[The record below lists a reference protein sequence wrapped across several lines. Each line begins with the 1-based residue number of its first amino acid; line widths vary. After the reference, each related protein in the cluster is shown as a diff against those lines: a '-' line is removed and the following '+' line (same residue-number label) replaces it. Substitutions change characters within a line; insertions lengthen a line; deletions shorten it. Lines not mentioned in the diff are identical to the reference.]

1 MIRLYNKRVRKS
13 IQNKKMKTTET
24 SISTEYLK
32 AEKDLVKAVKEMTEQ
47 IQTLRDLEP
56 LQILKRPWRL
66 LWFSFIKGLM
76 IGFGSVLGATVL
88 ITLLVYL
95 LAKLSDVPVLGSFL
109 DKILIKTETI
119 QQDAVKGGILL
130 DKYQESKKSLEN
142 NK

>member
-1 MIRLYNKRVRKS
+1 
-13 IQNKKMKTTET
+13 MKTTET

-88 ITLLVYL
+88 ITILVYL